1 MSNILDYITTKKY
14 IVTVYDH
21 NDLDAVYADLETA
34 GRSPPNTEIMRDV
47 YCAERRPSS
56 RNTVY
61 LLCDW
66 EAGELKKDP
75 RIKSVTVHPELLG
88 IQAGLNNITQTSSA
102 WDKSSSSSST
112 MKNWALLRC
121 TEGTQRAGW
130 GGTGYQGNG
139 VGTAAQTGTI
149 QLSQSGR
156 NVDVVICDGDGLVLN
171 HPEYAVNADGT
182 GGSRFIQYNWFQ
194 HNPAVQGTAVSN
206 YSYGEDDHATHVA
219 GTVAGNTQGWAR
231 NANIYNIYYFAG
243 SFSYNFP
250 FVMDYVRQFHNTKA
264 VNVNTGR
271 KNPTIVNNSW
281 GMSIFPGSWS
291 FGDITAVTFRGTRF
305 TPIGVTTFLG
315 TSGVCTTSTLLAEL
329 PNLELGGNRITT
341 AGTVAVVQGTVTSKP
356 ASWTQ
361 TSSSSAVIQ
370 DTIQPAAEYVVTV
383 NTTANN
389 VTMGVR
395 NSVAAGAQIG
405 ITTLSVRIRILNSSN
420 ATVYDVTNGPFTSV
434 DGGTVGAIVDDTVTL
449 STAGNYTITYFTSLF
464 QPQNNP
470 TIIFDMMADINITP
484 GTTTATVTSIGSS
497 LLGAASL
504 TASTFPTSGGS
515 DDGYWNLALPFSISY
530 LGVNYNQ
537 IFVGTNCYLTFGNG
551 SVIYNNVSPSNPALP
566 KVMWCA
572 KDNSVQ
578 RIYYGTEG
586 VAPNRTYRVRQEG
599 TATVAGTVGS
609 PTMVC
614 EWSFYEAEPNR
625 IDLQT
630 GINNAK
636 TTGGTFTTN
645 QLNAWGFIL
654 NQRIPQ
660 RVSALDDDLEDA
672 YNEGII
678 MAGAA
683 GNGRWKHEA
692 PGGLDW
698 NNTFE
703 MGTRYPESVAQPYY
717 YMRGTSPT
725 ANDNTTV
732 GTHNLPAIC
741 VGAVD
746 SMQIDQKVLFSDCGA
761 GVDIFAPGTNIISA
775 VPYGQL
781 ESVVDPRNVN
791 FSLGKYN
798 GTSMASPQVCGVLAC
813 AAETYPNM
821 NQTQAKAYITGIA
834 KTAQLTG
841 SNGGPTDGQDLQGA
855 PNLYLFYRIERKIS
869 GNTFPKIN
877 NRSKPT
883 TGAMFPRTKI
893 RRTT

>member
-1 MSNILDYITTKKY
+1 MSNVLDYVTTKKY

-21 NDLDAVYADLETA
+21 NDLNAVYADLETA
-34 GRSPPNTEIMRDV
+34 GIAPPNTEILRDV
-47 YCAERRPSS
+47 QCEDRRPSS

-61 LLCDW
+61 KLCDW
-66 EAGELKKDP
+66 EAAELKKDP
-75 RIKSVTVHPELLG
+75 RVKSVTLHPNELG
-88 IQAGLNNITQTSSA
+88 IQAGLNNISQTSDN
-102 WDKSSSSSST
+102 WNKSSSTGST
-112 MKNWALLRC
+112 MKNFALLRC

-130 GGTGYQGNG
+130 GSNGTTTQ
-139 VGTAAQTGTI
+139 TATIQLAQTGK
-149 QLSQSGR
+149 
-156 NVDVVICDGDGLVLN
+156 NVDVVICDDNGLVAG

-182 GGSRFIQYNWFQ
+182 GGSRYIQYNWFQ
-194 HNPAVQGTAVSN
+194 HDPVVKGSPIPGN
-206 YSYGEDDHATHVA
+206 YSYDQADHSTHVA

-231 NANIYNIYYFAG
+231 SNIYNIFYFAG
-243 SFSYNFP
+243 ATNDLTFP
-250 FVMDYVRQFHNTKA
+250 YVIDYVRQFHSTKA
-264 VNVNTGR
+264 VNVATGR

-281 GMSIFPGSWS
+281 GMSIFPGEWALN
-291 FGDITAVTFRGTRF
+291 DITAVTYRGTRF
-305 TPIGVTTFLG
+305 TPSGATTFLG
-315 TSGVCTTSTLLAEL
+315 TSGVCTTSTLLANL

-341 AGTVAVVQGTVTSKP
+341 VGTVAVVQGTVTSKP

-361 TSSSSAVIQ
+361 TSSSSVVIQ
-370 DTIQPAAEYVVTV
+370 DTVQPAAEYVVTV

-389 VTMGVR
+389 VTMRVR
-395 NSVAAGAQIG
+395 SQVAAGSQSG
-405 ITTLSVRIRILNSSN
+405 VTTLSVRIQILNSSS
-420 ATVYDVTNGPFTSV
+420 ATVYDVTNGPFSSV
-434 DGGTVGAIVDDTVTL
+434 EGGSVSATVDETVTL
-449 STAGNYTITYFTSLF
+449 STAGNYTITYFTTLN

-470 TIIFDMMADINITP
+470 TRSFDMMADINITP
-484 GTTTATVTSIGSS
+484 GTTSATVTSIGSS

-504 TASTFPTSGGS
+504 TASTTPTVGGN
-515 DDGYWNLALPFSISY
+515 DDGYWTLTLPFNITY
-530 LGVNYNQ
+530 LGVSYNQ
-537 IFVGTNCYLTFGNG
+537 IFVGTNCYVTFGNG
-551 SVIYNNVSPSNPALP
+551 STVYNNVSVTNPALP
-566 KVMWCA
+566 KIMWCA

-578 RIYYGTEG
+578 RIYYGVEG

-599 TATVAGTVGS
+599 TATISGTVGS
-609 PTMVC
+609 PTMIS
-614 EWSFYEAEPNR
+614 EWTFYEAVPAR

-636 TTGGTFTTN
+636 STGGTFTTQ
-645 QLNAWGFIL
+645 QLNAWGFIAD
-654 NQRIPQ
+654 QRIPV
-660 RVSALDDDLEDA
+660 RVTALDDDLEDA

-678 MAGAA
+678 MTGAA
-683 GNGRWKHEA
+683 GNGRWKHES
-692 PGGLDW
+692 PGGADW

-703 MGTRYPESVAQPYY
+703 MATRYPGSVAQPYY

-746 SMQIDQKVLFSDCGA
+746 ITSTEQKVTFSDCGA
-761 GVDIFAPGTNIISA
+761 GVDIFAPGTSIISA
-775 VPYGQL
+775 LTNGVA
-781 ESVVDPRNVN
+781 DPRNASFYIGK
-791 FSLGKYN
+791 FS

-813 AAETYPNM
+813 ALETYPTM

-877 NRSKPT
+877 NRQKPT
-883 TGAMFPRTKI
+883 AGAAFPRTKI